1 MKRPLGQHFLF
12 DPRILKKIVDCAG
25 IMPADTVVE
34 IGPGKGIM
42 TRILAERAKKV
53 IALEL
58 DRKLTAELKVV
69 FTGESNVEIIE
80 ADAMEFPYETINGT
94 FKVVANIPY
103 YATTPILFRLLEF
116 KEKITSMTLLLQ
128 KEVARRIIAPPGG
141 KDYGV
146 LSITTQLYT
155 KPKLKFLV
163 SHGSFTP
170 PPKVD
175 SAVVHFEVSPT
186 PLYKIEDETL
196 FLKVVRTAF
205 SHRRKTIMNS
215 LKSLAEMEVNLQPSA
230 FSLSQIKEAVH
241 EANIDPKSRPEVL
254 SIKDFARLSGELIKW
269 F

>member
-1 MKRPLGQHFLF
+1 MRRPLGQHFLF

-25 IMPADTVVE
+25 ITPKDTVVE

-42 TRILAERAKKV
+42 TRILAERAKKG
-53 IALEL
+53 IELEL
-58 DRKLTAELKVV
+58 DRKLAAGLKGV
-69 FTGESNVEIIE
+69 FAGESNVEIIE
-80 ADAMEFPYETINGT
+80 ADAIKFPYETINGT

-116 KEKITSMTLLLQ
+116 KKKILSMTLLLQ
-128 KEVARRIIAPPGG
+128 KEVARRIIASPGG

-163 SHGSFTP
+163 SRGSFTP

-175 SAVVHFEVSPT
+175 SAVVHFEVSNC
-186 PLYKIEDETL
+186 PLFKICDEMF

-205 SHRRKTIMNS
+205 SQRRKTITNS
-215 LKSLAEMEVNLQPSA
+215 LKS
-230 FSLSQIKEAVH
+230 FDGIKEAVVQ
-241 EANIDPKSRPEVL
+241 ANIDPKSRPEVL
-254 SIKDFARLSGELIKW
+254 SIEDFVRLSDTLIQM
-269 F
+269 